1 MPWAGA
7 GAGVVVPGASG
18 LDADCSLLRVT
29 AQTPAGALLVVM
41 TLGAVLR
48 FHLTAAPTG
57 QVILH
62 LDGGADHLVLTL
74 GPPGKHQHH
83 LHLPLHHLGGVARVG
98 WQVAA
103 PLAPRHCH
111 RVRHHLDHLLH
122 GHTQGAVGGKDEV
135 AEVEHHWTRR
145 ALDHRVQDLL
155 LLTN

>member
-7 GAGVVVPGASG
+7 GAGVVVPGAPG

-41 TLGAVLR
+41 TLGAVLW
-48 FHLTAAPTG
+48 FNLTAAPTG

-74 GPPGKHQHH
+74 GPTGKHQHH
-83 LHLPLHHLGGVARVG
+83 LHLSLHHLGGVARVG

-111 RVRHHLDHLLH
+111 RIRHHLHHLLH
-122 GHTQGAVGGKDEV
+122 GNTQRAVRGKDKV
-135 AEVEHHWTRR
+135 AEVQHHWNRR
-145 ALDHRVQDLL
+145 
-155 LLTN
+155 TFNP

>member
-1 MPWAGA
+1 VSWAGA

-29 AQTPAGALLVVM
+29 TQAPAGGLLVVM
-41 TLGAVLR
+41 TLGTVLR

-98 WQVAA
+98 WQVTA
-103 PLAPRHCH
+103 PLAPRHGH

>member
-29 AQTPAGALLVVM
+29 TQAPAGALLVVM

-145 ALDHRVQDLL
+145 ALHHRVKDLL
-155 LLTN
+155 LLTD